1 MGANQTPENHQGTL
15 VRKGGLALLFKSGG
29 MASQYLFTLVVARL
43 CGPVEL
49 GQFTLSY
56 TILQLLN
63 ILALLGLDNL
73 LTRKLAT
80 AHADAR
86 DAEFRSAY
94 FRILRIVLISS
105 VCCALLAYATAGFLA
120 QLVFHEARLEHAI
133 RLMALALPPFS
144 LITLHAAAYRGIKNM
159 TGFGAYRSLIPLFN
173 AVFLVALL
181 HRTSEAISVAFI
193 LSSILV
199 CIAYLLTWSRFL
211 PNSDKQIAPSIST
224 LDTVGESLP
233 MMITGSVFFIMNWT
247 DNLLIGI
254 LGSASDV
261 AFYDTAFKLASVSAL
276 ALMAVNAI
284 QAPLFASAYH
294 RKDMYRLSDLVH
306 RSTRLLF
313 FTTIPVAILTIL
325 FAKPLLGLFGEEFVQ
340 GIFALKILIAGNVVN
355 ALTGSVGILL
365 QMTGQQQAYNRIV
378 LLSSLLAVVLCLV
391 LIPVYGI
398 VGAAVAS
405 TAARIIQNL
414 FSLHKAYT
422 SLGILSIWLP
432 GMSEP
437 KPPQEPLS

>member
-1 MGANQTPENHQGTL
+1 
-15 VRKGGLALLFKSGG
+15 
-29 MASQYLFTLVVARL
+29 
-43 CGPVEL
+43 
-49 GQFTLSY
+49 
-56 TILQLLN
+56 
-63 ILALLGLDNL
+63 
-73 LTRKLAT
+73 
-80 AHADAR
+80 
-86 DAEFRSAY
+86 
-94 FRILRIVLISS
+94 
-105 VCCALLAYATAGFLA
+105 
-120 QLVFHEARLEHAI
+120 
-133 RLMALALPPFS
+133 
-144 LITLHAAAYRGIKNM
+144 
-159 TGFGAYRSLIPLFN
+159 
-173 AVFLVALL
+173 
-181 HRTSEAISVAFI
+181 
-193 LSSILV
+193 
-199 CIAYLLTWSRFL
+199 
-211 PNSDKQIAPSIST
+211 
-224 LDTVGESLP
+224 
-233 MMITGSVFFIMNWT
+233 
-247 DNLLIGI
+247 
-254 LGSASDV
+254 
-261 AFYDTAFKLASVSAL
+261 
-276 ALMAVNAI
+276 
-284 QAPLFASAYH
+284 
-294 RKDMYRLSDLVH
+294 MYRLSDLVH